1 MPKEDPQSHP
11 PPLKRGD
18 ACLYCRKRRIRCS
31 ATKPTCTHC
40 AKIGR
45 ECVYDVKKPTSRVQ
59 QLEEKVAQLESL
71 LRNGAMSGEGVPSAP
86 GLQANGSTPSLPHQ
100 SSDNTSPEATPLP
113 QQISTSTS
121 YSFLNNET
129 LDVNLFGGKYP
140 AIPPADNDFNLFP
153 SFGGSIFGSIGSIM
167 PQPQPQAEQAFD
179 FSALDP
185 TFMNMVNSFQISTG
199 LTEPIPQPQQQQQ
212 PMAFGQSPAPPAP
225 PSHLNAVQA
234 SINPHTAQPFPLST
248 SAEPMPQTYTSLP
261 KLPFLNNNFCT
272 SVASEALPTNP
283 SVVAELASASAN
295 VHEDMDALLKATAAP
310 SAEQWATGMT
320 QDLNFDR
327 GQENTQLVGGWF
339 DANDLPKVARDH
351 LLNLFFSGMRLFGQE
366 FHVPRFMAS
375 LSLPLSKRPHN
386 CLLYSMYTMASR
398 ISTSQPIRNLE
409 PHFHSIACRQLELAI
424 TQADKLLDAIRAS
437 SILAVYK
444 YSIARYHE
452 GWMMSGQAARLAIS
466 CGLHQIQS
474 SVWKS
479 NNNKSYEMVAD
490 LGGLMRHRSYILP
503 PPVDAVEHGER
514 IWAFWSIFV
523 VDRCGSISTQWVPA
537 IPDDVIITP
546 FPRPLHEYELGL
558 VTEADN
564 ISISSIYAPSP
575 PRSRPLRYD
584 YADLVN
590 IRLRAITLL
599 ERASKLMYLPPE
611 PGWDAN
617 LERHRSESSGS
628 TFFLPKGPD
637 EMNEYLSSPS
647 GSGSTFTSGL
657 NHTDTPGRFRK
668 NKGWTKTA
676 KVRNSKA
683 YNEVRQAL
691 LLIEEDLPEEWR
703 TNWLE
708 WDGKVQAW
716 HFNGARKDII
726 SLHLVLGCAW
736 MFIEDIYVFGAEN
749 TTAVN
754 IAKRLTVT
762 VRYLAQQAA
771 HSDLDAFTAMMWSF
785 MSKVLIREMKRCEF
799 SGDKLGAAAI
809 EPDIDTLVQALKQFG
824 QGHAVAVM
832 QAMRQE
838 RYKNSNWEDVEFMKG
853 DDESSSDEETVWQ
866 KKGGGR

>member
-59 QLEEKVAQLESL
+59 QLEEKVAQLESI
-71 LRNGAMSGEGVPSAP
+71 LRNGAMSGEGVPSAS

-100 SSDNTSPEATPLP
+100 SSGNTSSEATPLP

-140 AIPPADNDFNLFP
+140 AIPPADNDSNLFP

-179 FSALDP
+179 FSTLDP
-185 TFMNMVNSFQISTG
+185 TFMNMVNSFQTSTG
-199 LTEPIPQPQQQQQ
+199 LAEPIPQQQQQQQ

-234 SINPHTAQPFPLST
+234 SINPHTAQPFPLSIST
-248 SAEPMPQTYTSLP
+248 EPMPQPYTSLP

-272 SVASEALPTNP
+272 SVASEALPANP

-320 QDLNFDR
+320 HDLNFDR

-617 LERHRSESSGS
+617 LERHRSESSGL
-628 TFFLPKGPD
+628 TFFLPKRPD

-647 GSGSTFTSGL
+647 GSGSAFTSGL
-657 NHTDTPGRFRK
+657 NHTDTPGKFRK

-676 KVRNSKA
+676 KVRNPKA

-853 DDESSSDEETVWQ
+853 DDESSSDEETIWQ

>member
-1 MPKEDPQSHP
+1 MPKEDSQSHP

-71 LRNGAMSGEGVPSAP
+71 LKNGAMSGDGAPSGS
-86 GLQANGSTPSLPHQ
+86 GLQTSGSTPSLLHQ
-100 SSDNTSPEATPLP
+100 SSNDALSEATALP
-113 QQISTSTS
+113 QQTPTSTS

-129 LDVNLFGGKYP
+129 IDVNLFGGKYP
-140 AIPPADNDFNLFP
+140 AIPPAGNHSNLFP
-153 SFGGSIFGSIGSIM
+153 SFGGSIFGSMGSM
-167 PQPQPQAEQAFD
+167 MAQPQPQIEQTFD
-179 FSALDP
+179 FSTLDP
-185 TFMNMVNSFQISTG
+185 TFMNMVNSFQTSTG
-199 LTEPIPQPQQQQQ
+199 LAEPVPQQQQHI
-212 PMAFGQSPAPPAP
+212 AYGQPPAP
-225 PSHLNAVQA
+225 SAPPSYLNPAHANIKPNTTHSSPPSTAAEYA
-234 SINPHTAQPFPLST
+234 S
-248 SAEPMPQTYTSLP
+248 QTYASLH
-261 KLPFLNNNFCT
+261 KAPFLNNNFCT
-272 SVASEALPTNP
+272 SVASEAQLGNP
-283 SVVAELASASAN
+283 SVVAELASANAN
-295 VHEDMDALLKATAAP
+295 VQEDVAALLKAAAA
-310 SAEQWATGMT
+310 SNAEQWATGIA
-320 QDLNFDR
+320 QGSDFDG

-351 LLNLFFSGMRLFGQE
+351 LLNMFFSGMRLFGQE

-424 TQADKLLDAIRAS
+424 AQVDKLLDAIRAS

-452 GWMMSGQAARLAIS
+452 AWMMSGQAARLAVS

-479 NNNKSYEMVAD
+479 NNNKAQEVAAD
-490 LGGLMRHRSYILP
+490 LGGLMRRRSYILP

-537 IPDDVIITP
+537 IPDDAIITP

-584 YADLVN
+584 YADLVK

-611 PGWDAN
+611 PGWDKD
-617 LERHRSESSGS
+617 LERRRSESSGS
-628 TFFLPKGPD
+628 TFFLPKRLD
-637 EMNEYLSSPS
+637 EMYEYLPSPS
-647 GSGSTFTSGL
+647 GSGPTLSSEP
-657 NHTDTPGRFRK
+657 NHTDTTGKFRK
-668 NKGWTKTA
+668 NKGWTRTA
-676 KVRNSKA
+676 KVRTPKA

-691 LLIEEDLPEEWR
+691 LFIEEDLPEEWR

-736 MFIEDIYVFGAEN
+736 MFIEDVYVFGAEN

-771 HSDLDAFTAMMWSF
+771 HSDLDVFIAMMWSF
-785 MSKVLIREMKRCEF
+785 MSQVLIREMKRREA

-809 EPDIDTLVQALKQFG
+809 ELDIDTLVQALKQFG
-824 QGHAVAVM
+824 QGYAVAVM

-838 RYKNSNWEDVEFMKG
+838 RYKNSNWEDVECMKV
-853 DDESSSDEETVWQ
+853 DEEDSSDEEIVW
-866 KKGGGR
+866 

>member
-1 MPKEDPQSHP
+1 
-11 PPLKRGD
+11 
-18 ACLYCRKRRIRCS
+18 
-31 ATKPTCTHC
+31 
-40 AKIGR
+40 
-45 ECVYDVKKPTSRVQ
+45 
-59 QLEEKVAQLESL
+59 
-71 LRNGAMSGEGVPSAP
+71 
-86 GLQANGSTPSLPHQ
+86 
-100 SSDNTSPEATPLP
+100 
-113 QQISTSTS
+113 
-121 YSFLNNET
+121 
-129 LDVNLFGGKYP
+129 
-140 AIPPADNDFNLFP
+140 
-153 SFGGSIFGSIGSIM
+153 M

-179 FSALDP
+179 FSTLDP
-185 TFMNMVNSFQISTG
+185 TFMNMVSSFQTSTG
-199 LTEPIPQPQQQQQ
+199 LAEPIPQQQQQQQ

-234 SINPHTAQPFPLST
+234 SINPHTAQPFPLSIST
-248 SAEPMPQTYTSLP
+248 EPMPQPYTSLP

-272 SVASEALPTNP
+272 SVASEALPANP

-320 QDLNFDR
+320 HDLNFDR

-617 LERHRSESSGS
+617 LERHRSESSGL
-628 TFFLPKGPD
+628 TFFLPKRPD

-657 NHTDTPGRFRK
+657 NHTDTPGKFRK

-676 KVRNSKA
+676 KVRNPKA

-853 DDESSSDEETVWQ
+853 DDESSSDEETIWQ